1 MLAQL
6 RRLAFEFAEANG
18 IDHPFN
24 RTTQEAGKDW
34 AHQFMTRHRDAISL
48 RTPEPTSAARARSFN
63 RENVGSFFNLL
74 EKVPDANKL
83 SPDRIYN
90 VDETKI
96 TTVANRPSKIVT
108 TRGKKPVGSLSYAER
123 GQLVTVEICINA
135 AGFFVRPLFNFPRQ
149 RMKDELMDNSPPG
162 SIAVPHKSGWMQSH
176 CLVSWFEHFLKH
188 TNPSADRP
196 VLLIL
201 DGHKTHTNNLPF
213 IELGRSKFVT
223 VLCLPPHCSHR
234 MLPLGVSFMKPLMTF
249 YTQAIENWLRNHPG
263 RVATTYQTAVFF

>member
-1 MLAQL
+1 M
-6 RRLAFEFAEANG
+6 
-18 IDHPFN
+18 
-24 RTTQEAGKDW
+24 
-34 AHQFMTRHRDAISL
+34 
-48 RTPEPTSAARARSFN
+48 
-63 RENVGSFFNLL
+63 
-74 EKVPDANKL
+74 
-83 SPDRIYN
+83 
-90 VDETKI
+90 
-96 TTVANRPSKIVT
+96 
-108 TRGKKPVGSLSYAER
+108 
-123 GQLVTVEICINA
+123 TVEICMNA
-135 AGFFVRPLFNFPRQ
+135 AGFFVRPLFNFPRK

-234 MLPLGVSFMKPLMTF
+234 MLPLDVSFMKPLMTF
-249 YTQAIENWLRNHPG
+249 YTCTGNREL
-263 RVATTYQTAVFF
+263 ATKSPWSSCDDISDRRIFLKSRFSLA